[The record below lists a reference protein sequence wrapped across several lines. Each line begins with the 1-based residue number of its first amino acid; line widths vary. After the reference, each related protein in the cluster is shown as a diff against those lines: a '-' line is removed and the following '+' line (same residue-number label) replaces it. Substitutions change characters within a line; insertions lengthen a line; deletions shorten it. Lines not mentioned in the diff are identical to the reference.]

1 MAEKPAPGGI
11 LKSVRSLGH
20 RGLGLIQNRL
30 ELFAVEL
37 EEQKLRF
44 IRLLI
49 LTAAAI
55 FLGNTALLVISATIV
70 LLAGEHARL
79 GVLIGLCV
87 IYLGGAIWAA
97 LALRKEL
104 RSAPPAFESSLAEL
118 RKDTEW
124 LDPRS

>member
-1 MAEKPAPGGI
+1 MAEKSAPRGV
-11 LKSVRSLGH
+11 LESLRSLGRH
-20 RGLGLIQNRL
+20 SLELAQNRL
-30 ELFAVEL
+30 ELFGIEV

-44 IRLLI
+44 IRLLM

-55 FLGNTALLVISATIV
+55 FLGNTALLVISATVVI
-70 LLAGEHARL
+70 LAGEHARL
-79 GVLIGLCV
+79 GVLIALCV

-104 RSAPPAFESSLAEL
+104 RSAPQAFESSLAEL

-124 LDPRS
+124 LNPRS